1 MFPQG
6 CFGEQPPGSS
16 LFSNFVVNP
25 LRPCAME
32 PRFLSYHKRL
42 TILLLVDVGNDRFPL
57 AKLHK
62 QPACLCQNRF
72 YCKPVALHAQP
83 LDLWQPT
90 ARLQRPEVGSAA
102 PPALMLN
109 TSCARA
115 RRSPPLQSDW
125 RSPPLHD
132 ARGCAIMSLQTSVP
146 RMVQDPQLHSGHAGC
161 NKIRKI
167 ASQRP
172 GAHVSLRHALQ
183 SLIWC

>member
-1 MFPQG
+1 MCHATTFSVLPQAIDH
-6 CFGEQPPGSS
+6 F
-16 LFSNFVVNP
+16 
-25 LRPCAME
+25 A
-32 PRFLSYHKRL
+32 
-42 TILLLVDVGNDRFPL
+42 LVDVGNDRFPL

-161 NKIRKI
+161 NKIPKI
-167 ASQRP
+167 ASQHP